1 MTPDEKIQFLEEQ
14 IQKLLETAGD
24 PIVDSNGGCAGDGA
38 LGVRVEKLEAQ
49 LTSISTD
56 VAVIKA
62 NGATKTDMAELKST
76 TQTDMAE
83 LKSATQADIAE
94 LKSETRADIA
104 ELRSST
110 KADIAELRSS
120 TKADIAELKS
130 SMKADLAEAK
140 TAIIMWVVGAI
151 FLAQLLPTVVRIF
164 VG

>member
-14 IQKLLETAGD
+14 IQKLLETASD
-24 PIVDSNGGCAGDGA
+24 PIVDSSGGCAGDGA
-38 LGVRVEKLEAQ
+38 LGERVEKLEAQ

-56 VAVIKA
+56 IALIKA
-62 NGATKTDMAELKST
+62 NGATKTE
-76 TQTDMAE
+76 
-83 LKSATQADIAE
+83 IAE

-104 ELRSST
+104 ELKSST
-110 KADIAELRSS
+110 KSDIAELRSS

-130 SMKADLAEAK
+130 STKADLAEAK

-151 FLAQLLPTVVRIF
+151 FLAQLLPSVVRIF